1 MPIQAISQQL
11 LLGGLLI
18 VVFIL
23 LMTEKLR
30 IDVTAA
36 IVIVALPLLG
46 LLEPDQAFSGFSSE
60 PAIVVAAVFILSGAI
75 YHTGLS
81 NRIGAWIARIA
92 GTGFPRIAAVLMV
105 WVAGMSAFTHH
116 LTITAI
122 SLPVALKLC
131 REQEIPPSRLLMP
144 ISFAASLGTT
154 ITLLGAPAFLIA
166 DRLLEQSG
174 RPGLGIFSI
183 APIGLS
189 ITAGGIAMILLIG
202 RFLLPD
208 RKSSIQDEDQFRLDG
223 YYTELVVKPESD
235 LVGKSIQE
243 MENGKD
249 WEIKVVTWMRSGR
262 NRPKPYRRKSI
273 KAGDVMLVRIAPE
286 DLAAIQEVPGL
297 ALHPSVKYPSLLGA
311 VGANGDKE
319 AADSG
324 DQLIQA
330 VVGPGSDMIGRSVGE
345 VDFLNRYGVLMV
357 GLWRRRGWL
366 RTRLSRVQ
374 LRVGDVLVLLG
385 SPAVFSGIR
394 KSSAFLLLVPFQQE
408 GYRRHKARL
417 AAAIMI
423 GTVLVAA
430 FNVIPIDIA
439 LLTGA
444 VAVVLSGCLTV
455 QQAYRSIDTRIYV
468 FIAGAIPLGLA
479 MVQTGLSESLAGWLE
494 TLVGG
499 WSTAGVMFLLFAF
512 SALATQFM
520 SDAGTTVML
529 GPVAIALAIS
539 LGEPPEGF
547 LVTVAVA
554 AVASFLTPIGHHG
567 NLLIYG
573 PGGYKFSDFLK
584 AGIPLTLLTAA
595 IVLFLAPRLW
605 PG

>member
-1 MPIQAISQQL
+1 
-11 LLGGLLI
+11 
-18 VVFIL
+18 
-23 LMTEKLR
+23 
-30 IDVTAA
+30 
-36 IVIVALPLLG
+36 
-46 LLEPDQAFSGFSSE
+46 
-60 PAIVVAAVFILSGAI
+60 
-75 YHTGLS
+75 
-81 NRIGAWIARIA
+81 
-92 GTGFPRIAAVLMV
+92 
-105 WVAGMSAFTHH
+105 
-116 LTITAI
+116 
-122 SLPVALKLC
+122 
-131 REQEIPPSRLLMP
+131 
-144 ISFAASLGTT
+144 
-154 ITLLGAPAFLIA
+154 
-166 DRLLEQSG
+166 
-174 RPGLGIFSI
+174 
-183 APIGLS
+183 
-189 ITAGGIAMILLIG
+189 
-202 RFLLPD
+202 
-208 RKSSIQDEDQFRLDG
+208 
-223 YYTELVVKPESD
+223 
-235 LVGKSIQE
+235 
-243 MENGKD
+243 
-249 WEIKVVTWMRSGR
+249 
-262 NRPKPYRRKSI
+262 
-273 KAGDVMLVRIAPE
+273 
-286 DLAAIQEVPGL
+286 
-297 ALHPSVKYPSLLGA
+297 
-311 VGANGDKE
+311 
-319 AADSG
+319 
-324 DQLIQA
+324 
-330 VVGPGSDMIGRSVGE
+330 
-345 VDFLNRYGVLMV
+345 MV